1 MYQLLLCGGL
11 STENSSEHHTRHR
24 ENLKSHVVNPVYS
37 ENHMKPI
44 NTLWAKTKLLI
55 AKASSG
61 ALRETYKGLCNAQ
74 ALNYSPLPI
83 HSGSENERM

>member
-1 MYQLLLCGGL
+1 
-11 STENSSEHHTRHR
+11 
-24 ENLKSHVVNPVYS
+24 
-37 ENHMKPI
+37 MKPI

-61 ALRETYKGLCNAQ
+61 ALRKTYKGLCNAQ

-83 HSGSENERM
+83 HSGYENERM